1 MSCTVGRQQASHKDS
16 KGSCK
21 NVYHAVPD
29 VLLEIAEGSHFDS
42 SYQLLEHACCHTMD
56 AKNPSLYYSNG
67 KICELRGET
76 CLLINDNVHASMKE
90 QCYDCTAA
98 VSHCGLVACK
108 CNCKAGSISG
118 NWHVEVHTVGHLQNV
133 TLLLFDVLAENVL
146 IELAAEWSTRDPEY
160 ANEDERVEV
169 IHAIQ
174 TLKGAAGLMVASAS
188 AGTSGRQNLAEMLVD
203 FTVGTEQ
210 AKLSP
215 PSPKETEI
223 ILFHEISVESIG
235 KQVTEHIESAKKK
248 AKLSRESE

>member
-1 MSCTVGRQQASHKDS
+1 
-16 KGSCK
+16 
-21 NVYHAVPD
+21 
-29 VLLEIAEGSHFDS
+29 
-42 SYQLLEHACCHTMD
+42 
-56 AKNPSLYYSNG
+56 
-67 KICELRGET
+67 
-76 CLLINDNVHASMKE
+76 
-90 QCYDCTAA
+90 
-98 VSHCGLVACK
+98 
-108 CNCKAGSISG
+108 
-118 NWHVEVHTVGHLQNV
+118 
-133 TLLLFDVLAENVL
+133 LLFDVLAENVL